1 MAKKWERMTKN
12 QKLDT
17 VRADIA
23 KVLHAIEKLT
33 RRVDAVIL
41 LTPKKAKAVRKRAT
55 VQTCPASLQPTPADQ
70 DEDEQAASIS
80 A

>member
-12 QKLDT
+12 EKLDT
-17 VRADIA
+17 LRADIA

-41 LTPKKAKAVRKRAT
+41 TAPKKAKKVRKRAT
-55 VQTCPASLQPTPADQ
+55 VQTRPASLQPTPTDQ
-70 DEDEQAASIS
+70 DDDEKAASIS
-80 A
+80 D